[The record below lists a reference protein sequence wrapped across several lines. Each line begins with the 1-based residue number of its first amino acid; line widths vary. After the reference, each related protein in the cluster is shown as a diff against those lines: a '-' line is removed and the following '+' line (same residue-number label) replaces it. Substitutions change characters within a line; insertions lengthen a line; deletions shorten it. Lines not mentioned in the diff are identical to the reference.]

1 MKDYNYNI
9 RITALLEKEATEKM
23 TALVVLANNL
33 TANELSKLAHIIKND
48 PIKTSIAKKYL
59 GV

>member
-9 RITALLEKEATEKM
+9 RISALLEKEATDKM
-23 TALVVLANNL
+23 TALTILAANL
-33 TANELSKLAHIIKND
+33 TAKELIKLAHIVKND
-48 PIKTSIAKKYL
+48 PIKTALAKKYL